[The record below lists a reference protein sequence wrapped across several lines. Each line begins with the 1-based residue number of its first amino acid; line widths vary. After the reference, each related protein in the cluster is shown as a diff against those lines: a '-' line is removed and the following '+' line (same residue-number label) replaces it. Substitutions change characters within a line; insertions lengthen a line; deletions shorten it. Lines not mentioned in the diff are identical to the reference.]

1 MAIKPEIARLIVA
14 PSDTDADM
22 LYATRIFIGDPFIF
36 LQQNGKRTLV
46 LSDLEIDRAKKNAK
60 ADEFV
65 MFNQLEREV
74 QGKAKKAPPYEK
86 VLAHFLTKRGVKRA
100 LVPANF
106 PLGFA
111 NEIKRNGIALETSNG
126 LFWPAREKKTAEEI
140 RLLERALRMTE
151 TGMKRGMEILKASKP
166 GTGKKLKW
174 SGKTLTSEIL
184 RAEIDSAILRA
195 GGVPTNTI
203 VAGGDQACDPHERG
217 FGPLRAD
224 SLIILDIFPRDGK
237 TGYWGDM
244 TRTVVRGRA
253 SEQQR
258 KLWETV
264 KAGQTLA
271 LKRIKAGVDGMSIHQ
286 AITELFERRGFPTEV
301 RNGRRVGFFHGTGHG
316 LGLEI
321 HEYPRLQKVVLKAGQ
336 CLTVEPGLYYP
347 GIGGARI
354 EDVVIVEKTWLSN
367 SLEVSETAGNL
378 ALYTTHRFRSV
389 PARMRG
395 ISQSVQIAS
404 TPWEAPSLR
413 SG

>member
-1 MAIKPEIARLIVA
+1 MATKPELARLIVA

-65 MFNQLEREV
+65 MFSQLEREV

-86 VLAHFLTKRGVKRA
+86 VLAHFLRKRGVKRA
-100 LVPANF
+100 KVPANF

-111 NEIKRNGIALETSNG
+111 NEIKRKGIALETSNG

-140 RLLERALRMTE
+140 RLLERALRITE
-151 TGMKRGMEILKASKP
+151 TGMKRGMEILKASKL
-166 GTGKKLKW
+166 GAGKKLKW

-217 FGPLRAD
+217 FGPLQAN
-224 SLIILDIFPRDGK
+224 SLIILDIFPRDAK

-258 KLWETV
+258 KLWEAV
-264 KAGQTLA
+264 KAGQALA
-271 LKRIKAGVDGMSIHQ
+271 LKRIKAGVDGMSIHK
-286 AITELFERRGFPTEV
+286 AITELFDRRGFPTEV

-321 HEYPRLQKVVLKAGQ
+321 HEYPRLQKVTLKAGQ

-354 EDVVIVEKTWLSN
+354 EDVVIVEKDGCRILSKFPKQ
-367 SLEVSETAGNL
+367 LE
-378 ALYTTHRFRSV
+378 
-389 PARMRG
+389 
-395 ISQSVQIAS
+395 I
-404 TPWEAPSLR
+404 
-413 SG
+413 

>member
-1 MAIKPEIARLIVA
+1 MATKPELARLIVA

-36 LQQNGKRTLV
+36 LQQKGKRILV

-140 RLLERALRMTE
+140 RLLGRALRMTE

-166 GTGKKLKW
+166 GAGKKLKW
-174 SGKTLTSEIL
+174 SGKTLTSETL

-258 KLWETV
+258 KLWEAV
-264 KAGQTLA
+264 KAGQTLG

-354 EDVVIVEKTWLSN
+354 EDVVIVEKTGCRILSRFPKQ
-367 SLEVSETAGNL
+367 LE
-378 ALYTTHRFRSV
+378 
-389 PARMRG
+389 
-395 ISQSVQIAS
+395 I
-404 TPWEAPSLR
+404 
-413 SG
+413 

>member
-1 MAIKPEIARLIVA
+1 MATKPELARLIVA

-65 MFNQLEREV
+65 MFSQLEREV

-86 VLAHFLTKRGVKRA
+86 VLAHFLRKRGVKRA
-100 LVPANF
+100 KVPANF

-111 NEIKRNGIALETSNG
+111 NEIKQKGIALETSDG

-140 RLLERALRMTE
+140 RLLERALRITE
-151 TGMKRGMEILKASKP
+151 TGMKRGMEILKASKL
-166 GTGKKLKW
+166 GAGKKLKW

-217 FGPLRAD
+217 FGPLQAN
-224 SLIILDIFPRDGK
+224 SLIILDIFPRDAK

-258 KLWETV
+258 KLWEAV
-264 KAGQTLA
+264 KAGQALA
-271 LKRIKAGVDGMSIHQ
+271 LKRIKAGVDGMSVHK
-286 AITELFERRGFPTEV
+286 AITELFDRRGFPTEV

-321 HEYPRLQKVVLKAGQ
+321 HEYPRLQKVTLKAGQ

-354 EDVVIVEKTWLSN
+354 EDVVIVEKDGCRILSKFPKQ
-367 SLEVSETAGNL
+367 LE
-378 ALYTTHRFRSV
+378 
-389 PARMRG
+389 
-395 ISQSVQIAS
+395 I
-404 TPWEAPSLR
+404 
-413 SG
+413 

>member
-1 MAIKPEIARLIVA
+1 MATKPELARLIVA
-14 PSDTDADM
+14 PSETDADM

-36 LQQNGKRTLV
+36 LQQKGKRILV

-100 LVPANF
+100 IVPANF

-151 TGMKRGMEILKASKP
+151 TGMKRGMEILKASKA
-166 GTGKKLKW
+166 GAGKKLKW
-174 SGKTLTSEIL
+174 SGKTLTSETL

-258 KLWETV
+258 KLWEAV
-264 KAGQTLA
+264 KAGQTLG

-354 EDVVIVEKTWLSN
+354 EDVVIVEKDGCRILSKFPKQ
-367 SLEVSETAGNL
+367 LE
-378 ALYTTHRFRSV
+378 
-389 PARMRG
+389 
-395 ISQSVQIAS
+395 I
-404 TPWEAPSLR
+404 
-413 SG
+413 

>member
-1 MAIKPEIARLIVA
+1 MAIKPELARLIVA

-36 LQQNGKRTLV
+36 LQQKGKRTLV

-151 TGMKRGMEILKASKP
+151 TGMKRGMEILKASKA

-244 TRTVVRGRA
+244 TRTVVHGRA

-258 KLWETV
+258 KLWEAV
-264 KAGQTLA
+264 KAGQALA

-321 HEYPRLQKVVLKAGQ
+321 HEYPRLQKVMLKAGQ

-354 EDVVIVEKTWLSN
+354 EDVVIVEKDGCRILSKFPKQ
-367 SLEVSETAGNL
+367 LE
-378 ALYTTHRFRSV
+378 
-389 PARMRG
+389 
-395 ISQSVQIAS
+395 I
-404 TPWEAPSLR
+404 
-413 SG
+413 